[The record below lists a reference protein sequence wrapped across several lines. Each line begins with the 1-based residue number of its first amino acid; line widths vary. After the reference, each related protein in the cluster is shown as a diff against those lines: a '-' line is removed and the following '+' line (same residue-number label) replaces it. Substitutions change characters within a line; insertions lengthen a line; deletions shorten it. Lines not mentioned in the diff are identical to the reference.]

1 MGGRNLIAI
10 LDVECNFL
18 RFAHIQPI
26 DALIG
31 HGHALVAALGVSIP
45 VLLAALSFLD
55 ADARI
60 FDGNVEQLRRVL
72 FHLYAQVF
80 GTIAGAKAV

>member
-1 MGGRNLIAI
+1 MGRGNLIAV
-10 LDVECNFL
+10 LDVERNFL
-18 RFAHIQPI
+18 RFAHIQPV

-31 HGHALVAALGVSIP
+31 HGHALVAAIGVRFT

-60 FDGNVEQLRRVL
+60 FDGNVEQLRRSL
-72 FHLYAQVF
+72 FHLYA
-80 GTIAGAKAV
+80 